1 MSSSVSTA
9 QLKYLKYSA
18 HYLAAQSPS
27 TSSHLLSV
35 HNQLLRDESKRLSAA
50 QHRELCG
57 ACGSIRTSD
66 SSKTIAVKHNGV
78 LKRRKKQ
85 VSSAESSPLVIYRCL
100 RCQRQ
105 KFLFSQSN
113 IKPPSTS
120 RKLHPTAIAS
130 TTQTSSQSTK
140 VDSQTQGTESTATAT
155 LQKSTEN
162 LSSKKR
168 AKARKQQGLMAALAA
183 GKQSAL
189 SQTSPSGSLDL
200 LDFLKH

>member
-18 HYLAAQSPS
+18 QHLASQSPS
-27 TSSHLLSV
+27 TSTHLLSV
-35 HNQLLRDESKRLSAA
+35 HNQLLRDELKPLSAA

-57 ACGSIRTSD
+57 ACGSIRTSG
-66 SSKTIAVKHNGV
+66 SSKTITVKRSSV
-78 LKRRKKQ
+78 PKRRKKQ
-85 VSSAESSPLVIYRCL
+85 ASLAESAPLVIYRCL

-105 KFLFSQSN
+105 KFLSSQSN
-113 IKPPSTS
+113 IKHSTS
-120 RKLHPTAIAS
+120 RKLHPTTIAS
-130 TTQTSSQSTK
+130 TTQTFSQSIK
-140 VDSQTQGTESTATAT
+140 VDSQTAGPEPTANTT

-183 GKQSAL
+183 GKQRAPP
-189 SQTSPSGSLDL
+189 QTSPSGSLGL